1 MNITPDQQLTIK
13 SWVEER
19 DGFLNTLAQL
29 RSEEELLSRR
39 VNELGVSY
47 STILDSIHSGEA
59 RVALLH
65 QEEEF
70 LKNSLS
76 KEVVEKQLE
85 KTDLEN
91 SLFTLRN
98 EYNELQS
105 KKDLLLTDFDALIPV
120 YERIAFQIGA
130 LNTTVDKVVTINRDN
145 IIEVNGMVDKLKKTL
160 LINQE

>member
-1 MNITPDQQLTIK
+1 MNRTPDQQLTIK

-19 DGFLNTLAQL
+19 DGFLHTIAQL

-47 STILDSIHSGEA
+47 STILDSIHNAEA

-76 KEVVEKQLE
+76 KEIVEKQLE

-91 SLFTLRN
+91 SLFILRN

-105 KKDLLLTDFDALIPV
+105 KKDLLVIDFNALIPV
-120 YERIAFQIGA
+120 YDRIAFQIGA

-145 IIEVNGMVDKLKKTL
+145 IIEVNGMVDKLKKL
-160 LINQE
+160 LLTNQE